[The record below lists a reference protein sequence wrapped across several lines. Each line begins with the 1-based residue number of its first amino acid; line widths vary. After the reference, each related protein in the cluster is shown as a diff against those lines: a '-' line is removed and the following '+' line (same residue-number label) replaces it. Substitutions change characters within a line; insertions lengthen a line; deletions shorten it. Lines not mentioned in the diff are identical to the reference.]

1 LSYNNILIDAKHLS
15 LQKAYDEI
23 QLNNMSGQTKLL
35 QDIDAKNVE
44 IRQLNAALNQEKAKV
59 NEMNQKLSD
68 EMGQRQGYTS
78 EVGRLGKIDEIN
90 QLLKQEIFKLK
101 ELIQKYEK
109 EVDFY
114 KQENEGLKKEKDS
127 LRAELE
133 NYSRTNSTIQQSI
146 ESPSLQNLQVVK
158 LQDELEQVESEKN
171 KIKVVLE

>member
-1 LSYNNILIDAKHLS
+1 
-15 LQKAYDEI
+15 
-23 QLNNMSGQTKLL
+23 MSGQTKLL